1 MVIATMGTGEGAG
14 AGAGGVREI
23 VEIRRAERAA
33 EGGSEEE
40 RLERLDTLTPKEI
53 VAELDKYIVGQREAK
68 RAVAIALR
76 NRIRRQ
82 RVPGPL
88 RREIQPKNILMIGP
102 TGVGKTEISRRLAQ
116 IVRAP
121 FVKVEA
127 TKFTE
132 VGYVGRDV
140 DSMIRDL
147 VEASVNLVRQ
157 EELKRVE
164 KEAQRQ
170 VEERLLDALLP
181 RPSAVDEERL
191 ASFESTREKL
201 RQKLRKGEL
210 EESYVELK
218 LPQSPFPQINVFA
231 GEGLEQIGI
240 DLSVIGDFMPKRW
253 VTKRLKVK
261 EARELLFQQ
270 EADKLLNHEEIQ
282 RRALR
287 RAEELGI
294 VFIDE
299 IDKLA
304 LGGREEHH
312 GPGVSRQGVQRDL
325 LPLLEGTTVRTRY
338 GHVRTDNVLFIA
350 AGAFTLAKPSDLIP
364 ELQGRLPIRV
374 ELQPLTQQDFKRIL
388 TEPEDALVKQYQ
400 ALLATENLQLEF
412 TPEAIDEIARIA
424 YELNASTEDIGA
436 RRLHT
441 VMEKLMEDLAFEAAD
456 LPEPRRVVITPEY
469 VREKLAP
476 IAEDL
481 DLSRYIL

>member
-1 MVIATMGTGEGAG
+1 VVIMKE
-14 AGAGGVREI
+14 VREI
-23 VEIRRAERAA
+23 VEIQRAKGEDELR
-33 EGGSEEE
+33 EQ
-40 RLERLDTLTPKEI
+40 LETLTPQEI
-53 VAELDKYIVGQREAK
+53 VAELDKYIVGQHEAK
-68 RAVAIALR
+68 KAVAIALR

-82 RVPGPL
+82 RVRGPL
-88 RREIQPKNILMIGP
+88 RKEIQPKNILMIGP
-102 TGVGKTEISRRLAQ
+102 TGVGKTEISRRIAQ

-147 VEASVNLVRQ
+147 VEASINLVKQ
-157 EELKRVE
+157 EEIKQVE
-164 KEAQRQ
+164 REAQRQ
-170 VEERLLDALLP
+170 VEERILDALLP
-181 RPSAVDEERL
+181 HPNTTDEERL

-210 EESYVELK
+210 EDRYIELR
-218 LPQSPFPQINVFA
+218 LPQSAFPQINVFA

-240 DLSVIGDFMPKRW
+240 DLSVISDFMPQRL
-253 VTKRLKVK
+253 VTKRLKIK

-304 LGGREEHH
+304 MGGREEHH

-325 LPLLEGTTVRTRY
+325 LPLLEGTTVRTRH
-338 GHVRTDNVLFIA
+338 GHVRTDNILFIT
-350 AGAFTLAKPSDLIP
+350 AGAFTVAKPSDLIP

-374 ELQPLTQQDFKRIL
+374 ELQPLTEEDFKRIL

-400 ALLATENLQLEF
+400 ALLATENLELEF
-412 TPEAIDEIARIA
+412 EPEAIDEIARIA
-424 YELNASTEDIGA
+424 YRLNESTENIGA

-456 LPEPRRVVITPEY
+456 LPAPKRFTVTAEY

-476 IAEDL
+476 IAQDL